1 MVWGDSVNR
10 TTIKPLRLE
19 SLLAGVLNFGTWLA
33 STVIAAG
40 IGLSLFYRGTTF
52 LKGIQVMTA
61 GIGLLILLPILRV
74 IIMLIVFAK
83 ERDYKFAVA
92 ATVVL
97 LILFAGFAVGSC
109 PPSTRDLWLGACR
122 RQERDAL
129 ADRSDGNERR
139 WRKEPH
145 AKSASNALRN
155 DLTPTIPSNTTA
167 VL

>member
-1 MVWGDSVNR
+1 MNR

-19 SLLAGVLNFGTWLA
+19 SLLAGVLNVGTWIA

-40 IGLSLFYRGTTF
+40 IGLSLFYHGTTL
-52 LKGIQVMTA
+52 LKGTQVMTA

-97 LILFAGFAVGSC
+97 LILFAGFAVGILS
-109 PPSTRDLWLGACR
+109 S
-122 RQERDAL
+122 
-129 ADRSDGNERR
+129 
-139 WRKEPH
+139 
-145 AKSASNALRN
+145 
-155 DLTPTIPSNTTA
+155 
-167 VL
+167 